1 MATVSAT
8 ATGTVPVHEMVV
20 IHKIFRR
27 EFLRLAE
34 LVLRCPPGHVRRA
47 AGVSEHADF
56 LMAALHHHH
65 ETEDDLL
72 WPLLLER
79 ARPQADLVKRMGRQ
93 HEAVAD
99 RLAHVRNG
107 LAGWRSA
114 PDEASGRAVSAA
126 IADLT
131 EQLVEHLDEEE
142 RSILP
147 IAAAHLTLPEWQ
159 RIGEQS
165 FAKFSTGQ
173 KLTALG
179 LLLDAA
185 TPEEAASFLAGLPWP
200 IRVVWALSGRR
211 QYRRYVAR
219 VDGRF
224 DPTLRRW
231 MRRANRVAVALYRRT
246 GGRIGGSVKGNPVML
261 LTVAGRRT
269 GLPRTVPVGF
279 VPHAGGFV
287 VAGTAGGSPVEPQW
301 FGNLR
306 AAAAAEIQIG
316 GVRRPVSCRVV
327 GDEERDRLWRD
338 VVVVKA
344 PIFAPYEARCGRPVP
359 LAVLTPASGDTDD
372 DPGATSGATG
382 AGER

>member
-1 MATVSAT
+1 MVTLSAT
-8 ATGTVPVHEMVV
+8 TTGAVPVHEMVV

-27 EFLRLAE
+27 EFLRLAK

-56 LMAALHHHH
+56 LMAALHYHH
-65 ETEDDLL
+65 ETEDNLL

-79 ARPQADLVKRMGRQ
+79 ARPQADLVKRMERQ
-93 HEAVAD
+93 HEAVAE
-99 RLAHVRNG
+99 RLAHVRDG
-107 LAGWRSA
+107 LADWRSA
-114 PDEASGRAVSAA
+114 PDGASGRAVSAA
-126 IADLT
+126 VADLT
-131 EQLVEHLDEEE
+131 ERLVEHLNDEE
-142 RSILP
+142 RLILP
-147 IAAAHLTLPEWQ
+147 IAAAHLTLAEWQ

-165 FAKFSTGQ
+165 FAKFSPAQ
-173 KLTALG
+173 KLIALG
-179 LLLDAA
+179 LLIDAA
-185 TPEEAASFLAGLPWP
+185 APEEAVSFLAGLPWP
-200 IRVVWALSGRR
+200 IRAVWALSGRR
-211 QYRRYVAR
+211 RYRRYVAR

-246 GGRIGGSVKGNPVML
+246 GGWIGGSAKGAPVML

-287 VAGTAGGSPVEPQW
+287 VAGTAGGSPIEPQW
-301 FGNLR
+301 FGNVR
-306 AAAAAEIQIG
+306 AATTAEIQIG
-316 GVRRPVSCRVV
+316 AVRQAVSCRVA

-344 PIFAPYEARCGRPVP
+344 PIFARYEARCGRPVP
-359 LAVLTPASGDTDD
+359 LAVLTPAPSDADHH
-372 DPGATSGATG
+372 GA
-382 AGER
+382 